1 MTRKS
6 MITKNRSKGIKL
18 QVKYNLD
25 GIFIGESAVHLTSYL
40 GVLAHTMV
48 PIRYQTWHV
57 VPKQL
62 KDKLWDSIEG
72 AFSLNPK
79 SRRNCMLTIGKC
91 FRSFKNML
99 TVKYILPFK
108 DQPELLKKPPI
119 QYIFIEDEDWKM
131 FVKDRLSDRFKE
143 YREVQKERRKK
154 HIYNHHLSRKG
165 NAGLEEEMMVASGST
180 ESIDRSILWKKAREK
195 KDGTFDE
202 VAIPV
207 IEKIDKLLKESQ
219 ENGRSVNGSNDI
231 LVEALGTPEY
241 SGRVRAKGK
250 HHIPRQYFNSA
261 VDRAVRDFIAASKE
275 EQRNFQA
282 EVLAK
287 LSQVG
292 VVTPQSDVSSSNM
305 KQKQLLLLEVVE
317 KPIRR
322 GEDASPL
329 VPIEPKNKVR
339 KCELAVETKENIVAG
354 GTIILECGPN
364 YLVVVDASYDSS
376 APLPIP
382 IPGQTTTVRAAIGYQ
397 VLWPAHLVI
406 IHTLISTS
414 KKGKKQ
420 KENEVE
426 VKSKGEKAQDIKNF
440 EALVG
445 LMLST
450 SRVHP
455 VDFPDDV
462 FGESFKTFLMKEDM
476 DMIISS
482 KEVSSNCILYYIW
495 HLHRKLID
503 GKQVEQ
509 YVFVNPALVSKA
521 GMGEGS
527 KENRSRVIAD
537 RLRNAKHA
545 EYMLIPYNPDFHWV
559 LVSLEMKR
567 MIAYYL
573 DPMACQPCDDLR
585 EIVNMAIRINPPEK
599 QKTSKREPT
608 WVKVVCPRQP
618 GSVECG
624 YYVMR
629 YMKEII
635 ANPNQLTSKF
645 NGRKTY
651 SEMEINEVRSDWV
664 MLMTQLIITHV

>member
-1 MTRKS
+1 MKQRD
-6 MITKNRSKGIKL
+6 
-18 QVKYNLD
+18 QVAVKYNLD
-25 GIFIGESAVHLTSYL
+25 GIFIGESTVHLTSYL
-40 GVLAHTMV
+40 GILARTMV

-62 KDKLWDSIEG
+62 KDKLWDSIEVTHSYLHHLY
-72 AFSLNPK
+72 AKHQSF
-79 SRRNCMLTIGKC
+79 LTILRIS
-91 FRSFKNML
+91 RS
-99 TVKYILPFK
+99 
-108 DQPELLKKPPI
+108 
-119 QYIFIEDEDWKM
+119 
-131 FVKDRLSDRFKE
+131 S
-143 YREVQKERRKK
+143 KERRKK

-165 NAGLEEEMMVASGST
+165 YL
-180 ESIDRSILWKKAREK
+180 
-195 KDGTFDE
+195 
-202 VAIPV
+202 
-207 IEKIDKLLKESQ
+207 SQ

-241 SGRVRAKGK
+241 SGRVKAKGN
-250 HHIPRQYFNSA
+250 RLVS
-261 VDRAVRDFIAASKE
+261 DFIADLKKSKE
-275 EQRNFQA
+275 TFKRSA
-282 EVLAK
+282 SK

-292 VVTPQSDVSSSNM
+292 ATPQSD
-305 KQKQLLLLEVVE
+305 
-317 KPIRR
+317 
-322 GEDASPL
+322 
-329 VPIEPKNKVR
+329 VR

-382 IPGQTTTVRAAIGYQ
+382 IPGQTTTVGAAIGYQ

-445 LMLST
+445 LMSST

-455 VDFPDDV
+455 
-462 FGESFKTFLMKEDM
+462 SFKTFLMKEDM

-482 KEVSSNCILYYIW
+482 KEVSSNCILYYIR

-503 GKQVEQ
+503 GKQ
-509 YVFVNPALVSKA
+509 FPL
-521 GMGEGS
+521 
-527 KENRSRVIAD
+527 
-537 RLRNAKHA
+537 
-545 EYMLIPYNPDFHWV
+545 WV
-559 LVSLEMKR
+559 LVALEMKR

-573 DPMACQPCDDLR
+573 DPMV
-585 EIVNMAIRINPPEK
+585 VNHNIISFYRAIRINPPK
-599 QKTSKREPT
+599 KKTSKREPT

-635 ANPNQLTSKF
+635 ANPNQLTSKVF
-645 NGRKTY
+645 GVF
-651 SEMEINEVRSDWV
+651 SIW
-664 MLMTQLIITHV
+664 IIQWLLYFDGCVIGKLRGEA

>member
-1 MTRKS
+1 MHLVYHNLQVHDLLTLYNEIDVPPKCLLFKIPSIWQGIEASRLLESKGIQTHLTFVYRMDPEKGKKTIKRKYRGMTRKS

-25 GIFIGESAVHLTSYL
+25 GIFIGESTVHLTSYL
-40 GVLAHTMV
+40 GVLARTMV

-62 KDKLWDSIEG
+62 KHKLWDSIEG

-108 DQPELLKKPPI
+108 DQSELLKKPPI
-119 QYIFIEDEDWKM
+119 QYIFIEDEDWTM

-154 HIYNHHLSRKG
+154 HIYNHHLSGKG
-165 NAGLEEEMMVASGST
+165 YAGLEEEM
-180 ESIDRSILWKKAREK
+180 
-195 KDGTFDE
+195 
-202 VAIPV
+202 
-207 IEKIDKLLKESQ
+207 
-219 ENGRSVNGSNDI
+219 
-231 LVEALGTPEY
+231 
-241 SGRVRAKGK
+241 
-250 HHIPRQYFNSA
+250 
-261 VDRAVRDFIAASKE
+261 
-275 EQRNFQA
+275 
-282 EVLAK
+282 
-287 LSQVG
+287 
-292 VVTPQSDVSSSNM
+292 
-305 KQKQLLLLEVVE
+305 
-317 KPIRR
+317 
-322 GEDASPL
+322 
-329 VPIEPKNKVR
+329 VR
-339 KCELAVETKENIVAG
+339 KCDLAVETKENIVVG
-354 GTIILECGPN
+354 GTIILECN

-382 IPGQTTTVRAAIGYQ
+382 ILGQTTTVGAAIGYQ
-397 VLWPAHLVI
+397 VLWPTHLVI
-406 IHTLISTS
+406 IHTHISTS

-426 VKSKGEKAQDIKNF
+426 VKSNGEKAQDIKNF

-482 KEVSSNCILYYIW
+482 KEVSSNCMLYYIW

-521 GMGEGS
+521 GMGE
-527 KENRSRVIAD
+527 E
-537 RLRNAKHA
+537 
-545 EYMLIPYNPDFHWV
+545 
-559 LVSLEMKR
+559 
-567 MIAYYL
+567 
-573 DPMACQPCDDLR
+573 
-585 EIVNMAIRINPPEK
+585 
-599 QKTSKREPT
+599 
-608 WVKVVCPRQP
+608 
-618 GSVECG
+618 
-624 YYVMR
+624 
-629 YMKEII
+629 
-635 ANPNQLTSKF
+635 
-645 NGRKTY
+645 
-651 SEMEINEVRSDWV
+651 
-664 MLMTQLIITHV
+664 

>member
-1 MTRKS
+1 MHLVYHNLQVHDLLTLYNEIDVPPKCLLFKIPSTWQGIEASRLLESEGIQTHLTFVYRMDPEKGEKTTKRKYRGMTQKS

-25 GIFIGESAVHLTSYL
+25 GIFKGESTVHLTSYL
-40 GVLAHTMV
+40 GVLARTMV

-62 KDKLWDSIEG
+62 KDKLWDNIE
-72 AFSLNPK
+72 
-79 SRRNCMLTIGKC
+79 
-91 FRSFKNML
+91 NML

-119 QYIFIEDEDWKM
+119 QYIFIEDEDWTM

-165 NAGLEEEMMVASGST
+165 YAGLEEEM
-180 ESIDRSILWKKAREK
+180 
-195 KDGTFDE
+195 
-202 VAIPV
+202 
-207 IEKIDKLLKESQ
+207 
-219 ENGRSVNGSNDI
+219 
-231 LVEALGTPEY
+231 
-241 SGRVRAKGK
+241 
-250 HHIPRQYFNSA
+250 
-261 VDRAVRDFIAASKE
+261 
-275 EQRNFQA
+275 
-282 EVLAK
+282 
-287 LSQVG
+287 
-292 VVTPQSDVSSSNM
+292 
-305 KQKQLLLLEVVE
+305 
-317 KPIRR
+317 
-322 GEDASPL
+322 
-329 VPIEPKNKVR
+329 VR
-339 KCELAVETKENIVAG
+339 KCELAVETKENIVVG

-364 YLVVVDASYDSS
+364 YLVAVDASYDSS

-382 IPGQTTTVRAAIGYQ
+382 IPGQTTTVGAAIVYQ

-440 EALVG
+440 EALVS

-462 FGESFKTFLMKEDM
+462 F
-476 DMIISS
+476 
-482 KEVSSNCILYYIW
+482 
-495 HLHRKLID
+495 
-503 GKQVEQ
+503 
-509 YVFVNPALVSKA
+509 
-521 GMGEGS
+521 GS

-545 EYMLIPYNPDFHWV
+545 EYMLIPYNPDFHRV
-559 LVSLEMKR
+559 LVALEMKR

-573 DPMACQPCDDLR
+573 DPMADQPCDDLR
-585 EIVNMAIRINPPEK
+585 EIVNIEL
-599 QKTSKREPT
+599 T

-635 ANPNQLTSKF
+635 ANPNQLTSK
-645 NGRKTY
+645 KTY
-651 SEMEINEVRSDWV
+651 SEMEIDEVRSDWV